1 MGSVRA
7 EERRHLSPLS
17 KIRNVWTKLLT
28 KLLVDRPFVG
38 RHLNRIGSDPKRGSK
53 RVQSARGYTQR

>member
-7 EERRHLSPLS
+7 EERRHLSHLS
-17 KIRNVWTKLLT
+17 KTSEKLLT
-28 KLLVDRPFVG
+28 KLFDDRPFG
-38 RHLNRIGSDPKRGSK
+38 WAEPQRERPRPKRGSK